1 MPEFMLDL
9 HNQNINIRC
18 NASEGC
24 TDPTQGEIID
34 GAVQAGSITIAP
46 TDPDVQTRAA
56 RMGAHLLTALNRNIG
71 TFGRFAQN
79 ASSAIAS
86 GHYTL
91 YGRFVNRPT
100 GPHRDLTSSR
110 QQHC

>member
-1 MPEFMLDL
+1 MIRNGANPVETQAMVYALKTFMPEFMLDL

-46 TDPDVQTRAA
+46 
-56 RMGAHLLTALNRNIG
+56 
-71 TFGRFAQN
+71 
-79 ASSAIAS
+79 
-86 GHYTL
+86 
-91 YGRFVNRPT
+91 RP
-100 GPHRDLTSSR
+100 
-110 QQHC
+110 